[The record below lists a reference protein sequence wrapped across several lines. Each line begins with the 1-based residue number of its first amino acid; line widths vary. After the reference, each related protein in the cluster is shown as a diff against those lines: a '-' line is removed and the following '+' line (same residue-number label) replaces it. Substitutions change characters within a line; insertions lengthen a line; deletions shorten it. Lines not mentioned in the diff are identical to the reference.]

1 MNKFLIMSDAQWG
14 QQDESRKFYTLTGAV
29 SEAEKCM
36 WPMVVVEYKGQTS
49 VKYET
54 KFVTEPS
61 DPFTKGE
68 KR

>member
-1 MNKFLIMSDAQWG
+1 MKRFAVLPENVWHQFDEHRFFDTLADASLW
-14 QQDESRKFYTLTGAV
+14 A
-29 SEAEKCM
+29 EACGY
-36 WPMVVVEYKGQTS
+36 PQVVVEYKGHTS

-61 DPFTKGE
+61 DPFVKGE